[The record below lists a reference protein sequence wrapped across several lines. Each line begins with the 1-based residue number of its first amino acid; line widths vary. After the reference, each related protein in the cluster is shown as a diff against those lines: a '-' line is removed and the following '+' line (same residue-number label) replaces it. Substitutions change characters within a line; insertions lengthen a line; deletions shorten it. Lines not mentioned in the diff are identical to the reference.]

1 MRTVWGYLGPV
12 LLALGAWLAA
22 PTPHPTF
29 SSTVV
34 LGLVATSAILG
45 LVTLHLGS
53 QVGVGVAMAAAI
65 AATLPPIVPMGWPGA
80 LLIVVGSALSLEGAV
95 SRGSGLPMAP
105 LRSWALPAG
114 LTLTAALVALLALT
128 TQVGRDSIDI
138 SQGVGLAV
146 SAPLLLGAGWAVLR
160 ALRSSDEES
169 SSSLVPAIVAIMLL
183 VGGAFV
189 LSAPTT
195 KAEREFDPGPCVD
208 GQGARFWSR
217 EAFGGCTARL
227 HLLVDENT
235 SQVVN
240 NQSWQLT
247 QDERLLIRPG
257 FEKGLFQNFT
267 FESAT
272 LEVPATTGTETSCP
286 HKVLE
291 LARNTE
297 GFNEET
303 RVGSLPETTDPL
315 TASRTQTECAA
326 GSPLRYNVTEHFQA
340 WADGEPQTGWTLRL
354 AQGQTFQGRGS
365 PSEMAASFDVHEPEI
380 RNVTSSP
387 ASVETE
393 DGAEKLMAPV
403 GERLEFNLSINDS
416 RGGVR
421 NVELLLGDRVILNE
435 TLAANDGGDLNETV
449 GYTVDPARANG
460 TLTARVVDWD
470 RWADDVRVAE
480 LDPDR
485 EPPQA
490 QPTEDT
496 TLERTDTGWRV
507 PDPVPRGEQVEIGL
521 DVQDDSCESVPDCVR
536 LTVRNQTDAVVAERS
551 GSGTLSFP
559 LSTDRPGDHVF
570 KLDLSDAADRL
581 NASTLSYRVS
591 EPDAPILEDVSV
603 TDGLGRSDQQEA
615 GLPLEVD
622 LTVEDVSPPI
632 DLRIHA
638 GSDLLVNR
646 TFETTS
652 VDRVL
657 RPVVEEPGRKNLRIT
672 AVDRWGNE
680 ETILRAVDIHQAR
693 APIIELP
700 DRAFV
705 PTQPTLP
712 VHIEDASVT
721 PENVSVEVL
730 RSGAALPIDVAT
742 EVTEEGVDLSVQ
754 LPDLL
759 HGSDLRMV
767 VHATDRLGLFTPET
781 ADFEADVL
789 GPRLQVE
796 PSIGARTTEA
806 VWTLQ
811 NATLDV
817 EAGDPDSGLA
827 GVRLLEPI
835 SRELAANES
844 VPVSEV
850 GTRQVTIEAVDEVGN
865 RANWSG
871 QVQID
876 DEAPSLQV
884 AIDGHHVVANITEDE
899 SGLDRVQLTVD
910 GEPLGIPRVPGTHRV
925 EIPGVKRGD
934 QVEVDLLAEDRVQHV
949 TNVTRELEVGD
960 APPEVRLGTLA
971 GNHLRT
977 FADDPDGDEV
987 TLSARAVHRVNGS
1000 SVSLRP
1006 TEDGTFVLPNWR
1018 GDVRLIVD
1026 AEAHNATTTNA
1037 RSFTLGEGPFIDVEL
1052 PEQAEPGTTV
1062 TVDVSW
1068 VRAYDS
1074 IQIVVTHEGER
1085 VALANVTESDA
1096 GQGQASFTLPE
1107 EGTYSLRLS
1116 AQHESGTV
1124 ETASL
1129 GQMEAQSG
1137 PSGVFL
1143 LIGGLLLVALVG
1155 LVLLER
1161 YRDEEDEAP
1170 ADEAPP
1176 SNPP

>member
-22 PTPHPTF
+22 PAPHPTF

-34 LGLVATSAILG
+34 LGLVATSAIVG

-53 QVGVGVAMAAAI
+53 QLGVGVAMATAI

-80 LLIVVGSALSLEGAV
+80 LLIVVGSALSLEGAA

-128 TQVGRDSIDI
+128 TQVGRESIDI
-138 SQGVGLAV
+138 TQGVGLAV

-160 ALRSSDEES
+160 ALRSSDEEG
-169 SSSLVPAIVAIMLL
+169 SSSLVPAVMAITLL
-183 VGGAFV
+183 IGGAFL

-195 KAEREFDPGPCVD
+195 KAQREFEPEPCVD
-208 GQGARFWSR
+208 GEGPRFWSR
-217 EAFGGCTARL
+217 EEFRGCDAQL

-235 SQVVN
+235 SRVVN
-240 NQSWQLT
+240 NDTWTLT

-257 FEKGLFQNFT
+257 FETGLFHNFT
-267 FESAT
+267 FQSAT
-272 LEVPATTGTETSCP
+272 LEVPAISDTDTRCP
-286 HKVLE
+286 NKVLE
-291 LARNTE
+291 LSRNTE
-297 GFNEET
+297 GFTEET
-303 RVGSLPETTDPL
+303 RVGSLPDSTEAL
-315 TASRTQTECAA
+315 TSSRTQTECAG
-326 GSPLRYNVTEHFQA
+326 GSPARFDVTEHFQA
-340 WADGEPQTGWTLRL
+340 WADGEPQKGWTLRL
-354 AQGQTFQGRGS
+354 AQGQAFNGRAETSG
-365 PSEMAASFDVHEPEI
+365 MDAQYDVHELEI
-380 RNVTSSP
+380 RDVTTSP
-387 ASVETE
+387 ERIEIDSG
-393 DGAEKLMAPV
+393 DEKLMAPI
-403 GERLEFNLSINDS
+403 GERLELNLSINDT

-421 NVELLLGDRVILNE
+421 YVELNLGDRVILNE

-449 GYTVDPARANG
+449 GYTVDPARSNG
-460 TLTARVVDWD
+460 TLTAQVVDWD
-470 RWADDVRVAE
+470 GWADDIEVAE

-485 EPPQA
+485 DPPQA
-490 QPTEDT
+490 RPTEGT

-507 PDPVPRGEQVEIGL
+507 PDPVPRGEEMEIGL
-521 DVQDDSCESVPDCVR
+521 DVQDDSCESVPDCVQ
-536 LTVRNQTDAVVAERS
+536 LTVRNETDGVVAERS

-559 LSTDRPGDHVF
+559 LSTDRPGDHAF
-570 KLDLSDAADRL
+570 SLDLTDAADRL
-581 NASTLSYRVS
+581 NASTLTYRVS
-591 EPDAPILEDVSV
+591 EPDAPVVGNVSV

-615 GLPLEVD
+615 GLPFEVA
-622 LTVEDVSPPI
+622 LTVDDVSPPI
-632 DLRIHA
+632 DVRIHA
-638 GSDLLVNR
+638 GNDLLVNR
-646 TFETTS
+646 TFETDS

-657 RPVVEEPGRKNLRIT
+657 RPVVEQAGTRNLQIT

-680 ETILRAVDIHQAR
+680 ETVIRTVDVHQAR
-693 APIIELP
+693 APVLDLP
-700 DRAFV
+700 EQAFV
-705 PTQPTLP
+705 PTRSTLS
-712 VHIEDASVT
+712 VQVEDSSVT

-730 RSGAALPIDVAT
+730 RSGAAIPIDVSSELT
-742 EVTEEGVDLSVQ
+742 DDGLDLTVQ

-759 HGSDLRMV
+759 HGSDLRMI

-789 GPRLQVE
+789 EPRLKVE
-796 PSIGARTTEA
+796 PSIGARTAEA

-817 EAGDPDSGLA
+817 DASDPDSGLA
-827 GVRLLEPI
+827 GVQLVEPI
-835 SRELAANES
+835 SRQLAANES

-850 GTRQVTIEAVDEVGN
+850 GTQQVTIEAVDEVGN
-865 RANWSG
+865 RVNWSG
-871 QVQID
+871 QVRID
-876 DEAPSLQV
+876 EKAPSLQV
-884 AIDGHHVVANITEDE
+884 GIDGHHVVATVTEDE
-899 SGLDRVQLTVD
+899 SGLARVQLTVD

-934 QVEVDLLAEDRVQHV
+934 EVEVDLLAEDRVQHV

-960 APPEVRLGTLA
+960 APPEVRLGTLT

-977 FADDPDGDEV
+977 FAEDPDGDEV
-987 TLSARAVHRVNGS
+987 TLSARAIHRVNGS
-1000 SVSLRP
+1000 TVSLRP
-1006 TEDGTFVLPNWR
+1006 TENGTFVLPNWR
-1018 GDVRLIVD
+1018 GDVRLVVD

-1037 RSFTLGEGPFIDVEL
+1037 RTFTLGEGPFIDVEL
-1052 PEQAEPGTTV
+1052 PRQAEPGTEV

-1074 IQIVVTHEGER
+1074 IKIVVTRDGEQIN
-1085 VALANVTESDA
+1085 VANVTESNA

-1161 YRDEEDEAP
+1161 YRDEGDEAP